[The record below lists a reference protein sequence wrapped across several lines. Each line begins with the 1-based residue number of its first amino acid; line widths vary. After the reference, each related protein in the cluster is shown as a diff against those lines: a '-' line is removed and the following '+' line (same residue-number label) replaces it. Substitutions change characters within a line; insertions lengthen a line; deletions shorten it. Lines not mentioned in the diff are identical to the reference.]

1 MYEEAR
7 HEPLVDAEW
16 NQQLALEAINRIV
29 GDTHARF
36 DPQKLWPIHP
46 LDKFTD
52 TPTEPFR
59 MLYFGAAGVIW
70 ALDYL
75 NVVGATAMKHDY
87 ANSLVDLAAK
97 NRADMKLRG
106 LQKNSYLM
114 GDVGILLVQWRLSPS
129 DALADQIFQA
139 VETNITN
146 PAREL
151 MWGAP
156 GTMLAAIFMFE
167 STAMSA
173 GGKSTG
179 EMLDSS

>member
-7 HEPLVDAEW
+7 HEPLIEAEW
-16 NQQLALEAINRIV
+16 NQELALEAIDRIV
-29 GDTHARF
+29 GETHARF

-75 NVVGATAMKHDY
+75 NVVGATAMKLDY
-87 ANSLVDLAAK
+87 SHALVDLAAK

-106 LQKNSYLM
+106 PQTNSYLM
-114 GDVGILLVQWRLSPS
+114 GDVGISLVQWRLSPS
-129 DALADQIFQA
+129 DALADQIFLPSRQ
-139 VETNITN
+139 T
-146 PAREL
+146 
-151 MWGAP
+151 
-156 GTMLAAIFMFE
+156 
-167 STAMSA
+167 
-173 GGKSTG
+173 
-179 EMLDSS
+179 

>member
-1 MYEEAR
+1 
-7 HEPLVDAEW
+7 
-16 NQQLALEAINRIV
+16 
-29 GDTHARF
+29 
-36 DPQKLWPIHP
+36 
-46 LDKFTD
+46 
-52 TPTEPFR
+52 

-75 NVVGATAMKHDY
+75 NGVGATAMKLDY

-106 LQKNSYLM
+106 PQTNSYLM

-139 VETNITN
+139 VESKHDE
-146 PAREL
+146 P
-151 MWGAP
+151 GA
-156 GTMLAAIFMFE
+156 GTYVGRAWNHVGCAFYASSRL
-167 STAMSA
+167 AMSA
-173 GGKSTG
+173 GGKSTC